1 MKPVQSQN
9 IENILYF
16 CYLTACGVHQTTPDV
31 SKACKAEL
39 AKLYAFGKAHSLTAL
54 IYSVLEC
61 SDAFDAYPDLKERW
75 KSDRDNSIRKNILLD
90 AQRKRLEAFLTENK
104 IWYVPLKGS
113 MIRAFYPKFEMRQ
126 MSDCDILFDKNFRC
140 SVKEYFEKCGYTTKS
155 YCITCHD
162 KYMKPPVYNFEMHV
176 SLFNSLYKPHWNEYF
191 DYISSRLVKPQNDSY
206 EYALTDEDFYLY
218 FIAHSGKHYSEC
230 GIGLKFLVDLYF
242 VLKNYSERLDWS
254 YVREKLR
261 YLELDDFEKTAKSL
275 CGKLFNLPVIVSQ
288 SSLDMAEL
296 EMLRYISDCGAYGVK
311 TNKYKNKLKSINNSG
326 SGSAKR
332 KYYLSRLFPDKGWY
346 LLNCPFCAKHIWAR
360 PFYTFWRVIRALL
373 FRREKIKKEYEIISS
388 SCDTSKS

>member
-1 MKPVQSQN
+1 MQSQN

-31 SKACKAEL
+31 SNIGKAEL
-39 AKLYAFGKAHSLTAL
+39 AKLYSFGKAHSLTAL
-54 IYSVLEC
+54 IYNTLEC
-61 SDAFDAYPDLKERW
+61 SNVFAAYPELKEKW

-126 MSDCDILFDKNFRC
+126 MSDCDILFDSNFRHA
-140 SVKEYFEKCGYTTKS
+140 VKEYFENCGYTVKS
-155 YCITCHD
+155 YSTTCHD

-176 SLFNSLYKPHWNEYF
+176 SLFNILYKPHWNEYF
-191 DYISSRLVKPQNDSY
+191 DNIHSRLIKAQSGSY
-206 EYALTDEDFYLY
+206 EYKMTDEDFYLY
-218 FIAHSGKHYSEC
+218 FIAHSGKHYNEC

-242 VLKNYSERLDWS
+242 ILKNYKEELDWS
-254 YVREKLR
+254 YVSEKLR

-275 CGKLFNLPVIVSQ
+275 CTKLFASPVFVDKSC
-288 SSLDMAEL
+288 LDDAEL
-296 EMLRYISDCGAYGVK
+296 EMLRYISKCGTYGVK
-311 TNKYKNKLKSINNSG
+311 TNKYKNELKRIDNSG
-326 SGSAKR
+326 SGSTKR
-332 KYYLSRLFPDKGWY
+332 KYYISRLFPDKGWY
-346 LLNCPFCAKHIWAR
+346 LLNCPFCAKHVWTR
-360 PFYTFWRVIRALL
+360 PFYTCWRVIRAVL
-373 FRREKIKKEYEIISS
+373 FRREKIKKEYKIISS